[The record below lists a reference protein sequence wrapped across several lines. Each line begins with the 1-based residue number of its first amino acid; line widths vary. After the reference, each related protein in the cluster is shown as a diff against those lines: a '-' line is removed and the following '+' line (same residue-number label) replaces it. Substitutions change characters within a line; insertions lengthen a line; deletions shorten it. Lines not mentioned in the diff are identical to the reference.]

1 MKKTLLAAALFAG
14 FAGFAGAAQAET
26 QVTLYGILDSGIQY
40 TNVKASP
47 AGGTS
52 TNYSAV
58 GLANGVQ
65 SGNRWGM
72 KGTEDIG
79 GGTSVVFQL
88 ESGFNL
94 DQGTSNQG
102 SRLFGRRAFLG
113 MQNASWGMFRVG
125 RGPTIATDMFQG
137 APSDPMGY
145 AFGPLNFGT
154 VATSVNTYRTDNEI
168 GYMSPVFAGFQVGA
182 GYSFNVDKAN
192 GYSSATTMGGGAGG
206 TARTPGFDLT
216 ATYTNGPLFA
226 GVTYGQTNVLT
237 QGAVRQMV
245 LDASYDFQVVRVFGA
260 YVRGWNGLV
269 GAGSYGATD
278 GASVASTILTP
289 SQNVYYQGMKQNAFM
304 LGVSAPIGAATSVF
318 ATFQHQ
324 TLGGANK
331 TNSVGSSYVGAGAA
345 QNTFGVGATYSLSKR
360 TNLYAA
366 AGYIDG
372 YGNISGQKETVG
384 VVGMRHQF

>member
-26 QVTLYGILDSGIQY
+26 QVTLYGILDSGLQV
-40 TNVKASP
+40 TNVKTGP
-47 AGGTS
+47 AGQPS
-52 TNYSAV
+52 TNYTAV

-125 RGPTIATDMFQG
+125 RGPTISTDMFQG
-137 APSDPMGY
+137 ANSDPMNY
-145 AFGPLNFGT
+145 SFGPLNFGA

-168 GYMSPVFAGFQVGA
+168 GYMSPVFAGFQVG
-182 GYSFNVDKAN
+182 GSYSFNVDKGN
-192 GYSSATTMGGGAGG
+192 GYSSAAPMG
-206 TARTPGFDLT
+206 TNRMPGMDVA
-216 ATYTNGPLFA
+216 ATYTNGPLFV
-226 GVTYGQTNVLT
+226 GLTYGQVSVL
-237 QGAVRQMV
+237 GKGSVRQVV
-245 LDASYDFQVVRVFGA
+245 LDGSYDFQVVRVYGA

-269 GAGSYGATD
+269 GSDSYGATD
-278 GASVASTILTP
+278 GAGLA
-289 SQNVYYQGMKQNAFM
+289 NVINPKTNTYYTGMKQSAYM
-304 LGVSAPIGAATSVF
+304 LGVSAPVGAATSIF
-318 ATFQHQ
+318 AIYQHQ
-324 TLGGANK
+324 TLSGAATSGYANG
-331 TNSVGSSYVGAGAA
+331 NGSA
-345 QNTFGVGATYSLSKR
+345 QNTFGVGATYSISKR

-366 AGYIDG
+366 AGYING
-372 YGNISGQKETVG
+372 YGNVAGQKETVG